1 MRFHEIFGAGKP
13 VIGMLHLKGDAR
25 RSAVDRAMD
34 EARIYRRW
42 GVDAVLVENYFGSEQ
57 DCRQVLKLLGHEGGF
72 LYGVNILGDFRHG
85 FALAR
90 EYGAS
95 FVQLDSVCG
104 HLPAA
109 QDAWF
114 ARELDGLRASFDGA
128 VLGGVR
134 FKYQPVRSGRTEEE
148 DLRLG
153 MARCDAIVVTG
164 AGTGVKTPQEKLSR
178 FRRTVG
184 SFPLLVG
191 AGCTLETVG
200 ETFAQAD
207 GVIVGSYFKEGH
219 CAQGDLSAA
228 HVARFMAKK
237 SLCCAVGARLPAHE
251 LEQLDTFVHE
261 PGNGPAEAYLRHYRE
276 LAHGY
281 RKAVGYGFA
290 TALAGMGGYMSAIHP
305 LGHFDSRMGID
316 LPFSFMGWM
325 RPSLPGEAFGD
336 MAIAY
341 RLDRDCFCGRDPLLF
356 YTDDSLGEGS
366 DWVRLVEGAS
376 SGISHV
382 RLVRLPQE
390 RNFGK
395 FSSRWVLTFRLSRDA
410 CKEALLFGERELS
423 TREVGRYVACF
434 PRCGEFDVALGQVV
448 GEDLSRLDVLAV
460 DSFFMK

>member
-134 FKYQPVRSGRTEEE
+134 FKYQPIRSGRTEEE

-153 MARCDAIVVTG
+153 KARCDAVVVTG
-164 AGTGVKTPQEKLSR
+164 DGTGLATPPEKIR
-178 FRRTVG
+178 QFRAALG
-184 SFPLLVG
+184 DFPLITG
-191 AGCTLETVG
+191 AGVTEETAAQTLSCC
-200 ETFAQAD
+200 D
-207 GVIVGSYFKEGH
+207 GVIVGSWLKEH
-219 CAQGDLSAA
+219 HD
-228 HVARFMAKK
+228 ARGE
-237 SLCCAVGARLPAHE
+237 V
-251 LEQLDTFVHE
+251 
-261 PGNGPAEAYLRHYRE
+261 NEAYVR
-276 LAHGY
+276 
-281 RKAVGYGFA
+281 
-290 TALAGMGGYMSAIHP
+290 
-305 LGHFDSRMGID
+305 
-316 LPFSFMGWM
+316 
-325 RPSLPGEAFGD
+325 AF
-336 MAIAY
+336 
-341 RLDRDCFCGRDPLLF
+341 
-356 YTDDSLGEGS
+356 
-366 DWVRLVEGAS
+366 VRAAKG
-376 SGISHV
+376 
-382 RLVRLPQE
+382 
-390 RNFGK
+390 
-395 FSSRWVLTFRLSRDA
+395 
-410 CKEALLFGERELS
+410 
-423 TREVGRYVACF
+423 
-434 PRCGEFDVALGQVV
+434 
-448 GEDLSRLDVLAV
+448 
-460 DSFFMK
+460 

>member
-153 MARCDAIVVTG
+153 MTRCDAIVVTG

-178 FRRTVG
+178 FRRTMG
-184 SFPLLVG
+184 DFPLLVG

-228 HVARFMAKK
+228 HVARF
-237 SLCCAVGARLPAHE
+237 
-251 LEQLDTFVHE
+251 
-261 PGNGPAEAYLRHYRE
+261 
-276 LAHGY
+276 
-281 RKAVGYGFA
+281 
-290 TALAGMGGYMSAIHP
+290 
-305 LGHFDSRMGID
+305 FDSRMGID

-434 PRCGEFDVALGQVV
+434 PRCGEFDGALGQVV